1 MQLLSGFPIA
11 MRCDA
16 NIGGV
21 PGVLGADCTSLVAP
35 HLLLLGAMVRP
46 EKGGALYLG

>member
-21 PGVLGADCTSLVAP
+21 PGVPGADCTVWWRTTDE
-35 HLLLLGAMVRP
+35 LGGMVRP
-46 EKGGALYLG
+46 EEGCVGLG